1 MRPLKA
7 LSLLFLSLNLALADE
22 NATNKLEVVVISATG
37 FEQDA
42 DENLRNVIVIYG
54 RDLQSRGYTNLQEAL
69 SRIAGVG
76 FVDSGAGNVVDLR
89 GQGAKANVS
98 TKVMIDGKS
107 INLLDATVAVTPINA
122 VNIDEI
128 ERIEII
134 PGGGAVLYGNGTR
147 GGAINIITKKSKDT
161 KASLSLLSQGYDED
175 IGANANLSFTAK
187 IHKNIAYNFNFNTF
201 NDKLYRYNSKQNG
214 SYINQKLLIDIDE
227 KQSLN
232 LSYNYYTNTITSAS
246 FLTKAQIEDNPRQ
259 SDNPTRA
266 KITRPSFDINHHF
279 SLGSVEFDTL
289 AFRQRQVLDYLDGS
303 TGGSQFTD
311 TLSGLKVKGKYNYL
325 EYSYLI
331 LGYDLALH
339 KNTRDLKT
347 RQTLPIMSIDV
358 RTMADM
364 KKDSHSAFALNSFAF
379 NEKFNLALGGRYEY
393 ASYKSKRGTQT
404 TRVQGGVATT
414 TNDDYAIPT
423 HNDGNFAFEV
433 TPSFTYSQFGKIYAK
448 YERGFISPNPSQ
460 LTNKIQI
467 ATQPTAQYEYRFAD
481 LKSEIFDTLEVGMS
495 DYWWEFYGVKLS
507 AFYTKTKGE
516 ITQFGPGYTQWWENR
531 NIDETTRFGTELQM
545 SQDFEVISL
554 NQSLAY
560 IDATISKGVNKGK
573 ILPYVSKFRANAS
586 VNYRFYQGFLAF
598 VDVNYYSRAK
608 DAGRIIDNTTG
619 EMADNAWKK
628 QYLITDIGI
637 NYNYKAMSV
646 MAGVKNIFGAKYYS
660 YQNAYNDSYL
670 PGDGRSYYLGL
681 GYKF

>member
-1 MRPLKA
+1 MSKII
-7 LSLLFLSLNLALADE
+7 SLLALLQSAIIADE
-22 NATNKLEVVVISATG
+22 VQTYRLDSVVISATG

-42 DENLRNVIVIYG
+42 DENLRNVIIIYG
-54 RDLQSRGYTNLQEAL
+54 SELQNRGYINLQEAL
-69 SRIAGVG
+69 SRIAGVS
-76 FVDSGAGNVVDLR
+76 FVNSGAGDVVDLR
-89 GQGAKANVS
+89 GQGAKANVA

-161 KASLSLLSQGYDED
+161 KASLSLLSQGYDKD

-187 IHKNIAYNFNFNTF
+187 INEKLAYDFNFNTF
-201 NDKLYRYNSKQNG
+201 NDKFYRYDEKQNG
-214 SYINQKLLIDIDE
+214 VYINQKLLIDINEMQNLD
-227 KQSLN
+227 
-232 LSYNYYTNTITSAS
+232 LSYNYYTNTTTSAGT
-246 FLTKAQIEDNPRQ
+246 LTKAEIDDNPRQ
-259 SDNPTRA
+259 TSPNSSVSSVRL
-266 KITRPSFDINHHF
+266 TRPNFDVNYHIL
-279 SLGSVEFDTL
+279 LGKNLEFDTL
-289 AFRQRQVLDYLDGS
+289 AFWQKQVLDYLDGS
-303 TGGSQFTD
+303 TSGSQFTD
-311 TLSGLKVKGKYNYL
+311 TLSGLKIKGKYSYL
-325 EYSYLI
+325 EHSYLI
-331 LGYDLALH
+331 VGYDLALH

-358 RTMADM
+358 RTTADM

-379 NEKFNLALGGRYEY
+379 NENFSLALGARYEY
-393 ASYKSKRGTQT
+393 ARYESKRGTQT
-404 TRVQGGVATT
+404 TRTQNGVATT
-414 TNDDYAIPT
+414 TNDDYAIPA

-433 TPSFTYSQFGKIYAK
+433 TPSFAYSQLGKIYAK

-460 LTNKIQI
+460 LTNKIEI
-467 ATQPTAQYEYRFAD
+467 ATRQYEYRFAD
-481 LKSEIFDTLEVGMS
+481 LKSEIFDTFELGLS

-507 AFYTKTKGE
+507 AFYTKTKDE

-531 NIDETTRFGTELQM
+531 NIDETTRFGAELQM
-545 SQDFEVISL
+545 NQDFEKISL
-554 NQSLAY
+554 GQSLAY

-628 QYLITDIGI
+628 EYLITDIGI

-646 MAGVKNIFGAKYYS
+646 MAGVKNVFGAKYYS

-670 PGDGRSYYLGL
+670 PGDGRSYYVGL